1 MPHFSDHWRHCG
13 LCHSPCGVARRR
25 SASYPSRSPCGYG
38 AGNRAAPVEA
48 DQTTP
53 SLASA
58 DNLIAQAFPRR
69 VVRSGRQGTSLAGN
83 VQIAGSPVA
92 GAKVTLYA
100 AGTGAPA
107 ELAEGQ
113 TNGDGAFQLGGG
125 PAPRG
130 RVFYVVAKGGASK
143 AAHAKVPNEAIRL
156 MVVLGGTLP
165 RKVTV
170 NEFTTIASVVTCE
183 QFLKGEALSGKSL
196 GLRIAAGN
204 VPNFVRSRNRRLRSR
219 NRRRARHGADAH
231 YGELRDACQPDGWRY
246 HAEYSRTR
254 AADSSPQRLHQP
266 AMSRRTH

>member
-1 MPHFSDHWRHCG
+1 MPFA
-13 LCHSPCGVARRR
+13 LRRR
-25 SASYPSRSPCGYG
+25 ATPIRFLPQPLPL
-38 AGNRAAPVEA
+38 RLWRREPRAPVEA

-183 QFLKGEALSGKSL
+183 QFLKGEALE
-196 GLRIAAGN
+196 RQIAWAAHRGRQR
-204 VPNFVRSRNRRLRSR
+204 PQFRGSRNRRLRCH
-219 NRRRARHGADAH
+219 NRRRAEQRRRRPRWRTSPRLPACWLALHHAGTAGRVQPIPRRSDLTDRH
-231 YGELRDACQPDGWRY
+231 CPDG
-246 HAEYSRTR
+246 HL
-254 AADSSPQRLHQP
+254 DGG
-266 AMSRRTH
+266 